1 LGITTSTVS
10 PGVIMT
16 EPFAGFDLS
25 NFWKDCDHAR
35 MEYVEDPLTLQKVAA
50 VEASLGYKLP
60 AAYIALSK

>member
-1 LGITTSTVS
+1 
-10 PGVIMT
+10 MT